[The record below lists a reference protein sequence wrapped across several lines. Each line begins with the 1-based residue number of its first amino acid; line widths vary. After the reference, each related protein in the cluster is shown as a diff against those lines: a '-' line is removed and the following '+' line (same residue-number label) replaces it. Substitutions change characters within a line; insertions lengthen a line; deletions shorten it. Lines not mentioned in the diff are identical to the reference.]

1 MKPTATS
8 LCCSKK
14 RSRSIG
20 GSSETGGQIKS
31 PPKASMLSWIYT
43 GEHLADLGV
52 NQDSLGCGA
61 WDIHSSLNIS
71 MG

>member
-1 MKPTATS
+1 
-8 LCCSKK
+8 
-14 RSRSIG
+14 
-20 GSSETGGQIKS
+20 
-31 PPKASMLSWIYT
+31 MLSWIYT